1 MKFSKPQLNKM
12 TIFRSAS
19 MNFPVL

>member
-12 TIFRSAS
+12 TIFRSA
-19 MNFPVL
+19 